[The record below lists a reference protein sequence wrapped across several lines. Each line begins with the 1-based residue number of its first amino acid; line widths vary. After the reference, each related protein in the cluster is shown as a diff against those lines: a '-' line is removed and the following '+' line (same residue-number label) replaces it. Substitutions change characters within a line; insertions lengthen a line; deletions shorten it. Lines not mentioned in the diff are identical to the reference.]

1 MSKQDQTPHDAEFSS
16 SVATY
21 FDDLAPIWQK
31 NYAPQGAM
39 LARIE
44 RFAQALA
51 ANHVGGGRLLDYG
64 CGSGALSAA
73 YAQRGFQVTGCD
85 ISPQM
90 LAVAQREHGD
100 SIRWVPID
108 PAQLQLP
115 FDDASQ
121 ETIISSSVLEYVPD
135 PEHLLREFHRILAP
149 GGVLLCSV
157 PDDRHPV
164 RQEERRWLEA
174 AKRPLRRLILALSPR
189 FMPARRRYDYLNM
202 SATRWAPDEWT
213 AAYVRAG
220 FRASVPS
227 QCEDPLMIV
236 AGVKEAKLAR

>member
-1 MSKQDQTPHDAEFSS
+1 MSKQEPTSREAESSS

-31 NYAPQGAM
+31 NYAPRGAM

-51 ANHVGGGRLLDYG
+51 AHGVGGGRLLDYG

-100 SIRWVPID
+100 AIHWVPID
-108 PAQLQLP
+108 PQRVRLP

-121 ETIISSSVLEYVPD
+121 DAVISSSVLEYVLD
-135 PEHLLREFHRILAP
+135 PEHLLCEFQRILAP
-149 GGVLLCSV
+149 GGVVLCSV
-157 PDDRHPV
+157 PDERHPV
-164 RQEERRWLEA
+164 RQEEGRWLEA
-174 AKRPLRRLILALSPR
+174 AQRPLRRLLLAVSPR
-189 FMPARRRYDYLNM
+189 FVARRRRYDYLNM
-202 SATRWAPDEWT
+202 SVTRWTPEEWT
-213 AAYVRAG
+213 VAYTRAG
-220 FRASVPS
+220 FRASAPE
-227 QCEDPLMIV
+227 QCDDPLMIV
-236 AGVKEAKLAR
+236 AGVKEMTLAR

>member
-1 MSKQDQTPHDAEFSS
+1 MSKQDSTPRDAEFSS

-21 FDDLAPIWQK
+21 FDDLAPIWQR

-51 ANHVGGGRLLDYG
+51 VNHVAAGRLLDYG

-100 SIRWVPID
+100 SIRWLPID
-108 PAQLQLP
+108 PQQARLP
-115 FDDASQ
+115 FEDASQ
-121 ETIISSSVLEYVPD
+121 EAVISSSVLEYVPA
-135 PEHLLREFHRILAP
+135 PEHLLCEFHRVLTP

-157 PDDRHPV
+157 PDERHPV
-164 RQEERRWLEA
+164 RQEERRWLDA
-174 AKRPLRRLILALSPR
+174 AKRPLRRLMLALSPR
-189 FMPARRRYDYLNM
+189 FIPARRRYDYLNM
-202 SATRWAPDEWT
+202 SVTRWAPDEWA
-213 AAYVRAG
+213 AAYARAG
-220 FRASVPS
+220 FRASVPG
-227 QCEDPLMIV
+227 QCDDPLMIV
-236 AGVKEAKLAR
+236 VGVKEAALAR

>member
-1 MSKQDQTPHDAEFSS
+1 MSKQDFTPCDADFSS

-39 LARIE
+39 LMRIE

-51 ANHVGGGRLLDYG
+51 ANGVSAGNMLDYG
-64 CGSGALSAA
+64 CGSGALSSA
-73 YAQRGFQVTGCD
+73 YAQRGYQVTACD

-100 SIRWVPID
+100 AIRWVPID
-108 PAQLQLP
+108 PQQARLP
-115 FDDASQ
+115 FDEASH
-121 ETIISSSVLEYVPD
+121 EAVIASSVLEYVPD
-135 PEHLLREFHRILAP
+135 PEHLLREFQRVLAP

-157 PDDRHPV
+157 PDERHAV
-164 RQEERRWLEA
+164 RQEERRWLDA
-174 AKRPLRRLILALSPR
+174 AQRPLRRLLLALSPR
-189 FMPARRRYDYLNM
+189 FMPMRRRYDYL
-202 SATRWAPDEWT
+202 SISVTRWTPEEWV
-213 AAYVRAG
+213 AAFARAG
-220 FRASVPS
+220 LRASAPA

-236 AGVKEAKLAR
+236 TGVKEAALAR